1 MWPKYTPV
9 VHTGSHLFEPGQILC
24 NKYAT
29 PYPDIC
35 FIVTSPYYRGSK
47 CKYYFHVQHLSG
59 KWQKSLTNTTELAF
73 KNVTDYMLQYYP
85 ECFI

>member
-1 MWPKYTPV
+1 MWPKYTPD

-59 KWQKSLTNTTELAF
+59 KWQKSLTNVTELAF
-73 KNVTDYMLQYYP
+73 KNVTDYMLQHYP
-85 ECFI
+85 EYFI

>member
-47 CKYYFHVQHLSG
+47 CKYYFHVQHLSC

>member
-1 MWPKYTPV
+1 MWPKYTPN

-47 CKYYFHVQHLSG
+47 CKYYFHVQYLLG
-59 KWQKSLTNTTELAF
+59 KQQKSLTDTTELAF
-73 KNVTDYMLQYYP
+73 KDVTDYMLQHYP
-85 ECFI
+85 EYFI

>member
-59 KWQKSLTNTTELAF
+59 KWKKSLTDTTELAF